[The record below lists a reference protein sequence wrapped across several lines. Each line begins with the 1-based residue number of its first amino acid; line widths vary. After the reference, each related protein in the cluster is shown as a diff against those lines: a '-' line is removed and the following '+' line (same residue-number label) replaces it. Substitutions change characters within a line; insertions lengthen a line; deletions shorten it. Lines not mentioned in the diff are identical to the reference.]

1 MTRRRTPP
9 ILCISALLVAAT
21 ASASAGAREPDQV
34 TRSALVGHRPHA
46 GDAPQ
51 LGGRG
56 PIVVNG
62 NHSGLGGIDSVINF
76 TGQYTYPGFD
86 WQGNPQSVWPWA
98 MVGRSP
104 RSNMTTVIGAPIIP
118 VSIDMRNADGT
129 PRYVNGVRLYMDATK
144 YVWPV
149 IDSPIFRPLKWATSL
164 LPTQYLDALLRA
176 EFWRGAGDGD
186 FDRGDHVS
194 ELWHTLLLPEPRT
207 PRVMKLTAGSYQFAL
222 NDDGTCCAFVLV
234 DANYFGNAL
243 FPATA
248 DDTTTPIGAA
258 EHAREMSTRDISTFL
273 FPNTFLYEGDPS
285 QCCVLGYHAFD
296 VEPDAQGNFTKF
308 YVMDYAS
315 WVSPGLFGDSFADI
329 TPLSHELAETMNDP
343 FVSFDG
349 VHNQTQWWQT
359 SFGLCQDNL
368 EVGDV
373 IEGLANVSYPV
384 TVDGVTYHP
393 QNEALLQWFAGE
405 SPSRAYKGAYSFP
418 NPTVLTTPANS
429 LGLNC
434 GAVVTAAASSP
445 AR

>member
-1 MTRRRTPP
+1 MTIRHTLL
-9 ILCISALLVAAT
+9 ILFFIAAAT
-21 ASASAGAREPDQV
+21 RAEAREPDQV
-34 TRSALVGHRPHA
+34 TRSFLVGKRAHA

-51 LGGRG
+51 LLGRG

-62 NHSGLGGIDSVINF
+62 GRSGLTGIDSVVNF

-104 RSNMTTVIGAPIIP
+104 RSNAPTVIGAPIIP

-129 PRYVNGVRLYMDATK
+129 PRYVNGQRLYMDATR

-149 IDSPIFRPLKWATSL
+149 IDSPIFRPIKWATSL
-164 LPTQYLDALLRA
+164 IPTQYLDALFRA
-176 EFWRGAGDGD
+176 QFWGE
-186 FDRGDHVS
+186 HIS
-194 ELWHTLLLPEPRT
+194 EAWHTWLLPVPRT
-207 PRVMKLTAGSYQFAL
+207 PRVMQLAAGSYDFAL
-222 NDDGTCCAFVLV
+222 DDDGTCCAFVLV

-258 EHAREMSTRDISTFL
+258 EHAHEMTTKEISTFL

-285 QCCVLGYHAFD
+285 QCCIVGYHAFD
-296 VEPDAQGNFTKF
+296 MEPDAQGNFTKF
-308 YVMDYAS
+308 YVMDFAS
-315 WVSPGLFGDSFADI
+315 WVTPGLFGDSFADI
-329 TPLSHELAETMNDP
+329 TALSHELAEIFNDP

-349 VHNQTQWWQT
+349 VHNQTQWWQAPAPF
-359 SFGLCQDNL
+359 SLCQDNL

-373 IEGLANVSYPV
+373 IEGLGNVSYPV
-384 TVDGVTYHP
+384 TIDGFTYHP

-405 SPSRAYKGAYSFP
+405 SPSRAWHGAYSFP
-418 NPTVLTTPANS
+418 DTTVLTTPAGS
-429 LGLNC
+429 LGVNC
-434 GAVVTAAASSP
+434 GAGP
-445 AR
+445 IN